1 VSTSISDK
9 FPNWIPPAII
19 HAAEQLHAELMSER
33 NPTEALAVWSRL
45 VFDSRMKRVWQEL
58 YKKNRL
64 NHQAT
69 EEFFYPACVTHKSFA
84 AKNRR
89 VALEIRQKGSPE
101 NEKDANL
108 LEAEAAVLESIN
120 DPHADS
126 KWSEQD
132 RAVQLFFYHAYKEAL
147 DHKLVFLSDL
157 EAKSSDLEAKSRK
170 VQEVAERLRCEA
182 ATLSSLGMKRAAR
195 KLREIASDCDYEALN
210 ILPARESDGS
220 LADDPWIIAR
230 RRGNLAVRT
239 FVTSF
244 SIPVSQIF
252 GTNLY
257 STLATVT
264 NVVFNDK
271 DLTGGKVRDMLRI

>member
-33 NPTEALAVWSRL
+33 NPTEALVVWSRL
-45 VFDSRMKRVWQEL
+45 VFDSRMNRVWQEL
-58 YKKNRL
+58 YKKKRL
-64 NHQAT
+64 NHLAT

-89 VALEIRQKGSPE
+89 VALKIRQKGGPE
-101 NEKDANL
+101 NERDANL
-108 LEAEAAVLESIN
+108 LEAEAAVLESID
-120 DPHADS
+120 DPHTDS

-157 EAKSSDLEAKSRK
+157 EAKSRK
-170 VQEVAERLRCEA
+170 VQEIAERLRCEA
-182 ATLSSLGMKRAAR
+182 ATLSSLGMKREAR
-195 KLREIASDCDYEALN
+195 KLREIASDCDDEALN

-239 FVTSF
+239 FVASF

-264 NVVFNDK
+264 NVVFNDQN
-271 DLTGGKVRDMLRI
+271 LTGGKVRDMLRI

>member
-1 VSTSISDK
+1 MSTSISDK
-9 FPNWIPPAII
+9 FPNWIPPVII
-19 HAAEQLHAELMSER
+19 HAAEQLHAELTSER
-33 NPTEALAVWSRL
+33 NPTEALGVWSRL

-58 YKKNRL
+58 YKKKRL

-69 EEFFYPACVTHKSFA
+69 EEFSHSACVTHKSFA

-89 VALEIRQKGSPE
+89 VALEIRQKGGPE
-101 NEKDANL
+101 SERDANL
-108 LEAEAAVLESIN
+108 LEAEAAALESIN

-157 EAKSSDLEAKSRK
+157 EAKSRK

-182 ATLSSLGMKRAAR
+182 ATLSSLGLKREAR

-257 STLATVT
+257 STLATVS
-264 NVVFNDK
+264 NVVFNDQN
-271 DLTGGKVRDMLRI
+271 LTGGKVRDMLRI